1 MLRLD
6 DDIFSEDDGTVV
18 NIKSNI
24 SKNQGL
30 FTGAGI
36 STPVVYNTI
45 MKTFIPSG
53 TVNEYSAFLGWIIN
67 KDNSKDLIDVLY
79 RGFLF
84 KEPLQFPATLKPL
97 FIQSYIAGEFEK
109 IKQAIK
115 ENMPRIKRLKRINL
129 KMITKEHAL
138 MLYYYLDDFIARYQ
152 SMYDY
157 VEAQKLKAQITT
169 SPFYVNDNGIIKL
182 YNFQTNELTIPD
194 LESEGFFLAYFTFMN
209 KTN

>member
-1 MLRLD
+1 MLSH
-6 DDIFSEDDGTVV
+6 IFSTQYIKSRCDFFTFLFTDLFDTIGTLVGVANQADLLTDDGSVV

-53 TVNEYSAFLGWIIN
+53 TVNEYSAFLGWILN
-67 KDNSKDLIDVLY
+67 TDNSQDLIDVLY

-138 MLYYYLDDFIARYQ
+138 MLYYHLDDFIARYQ
-152 SMYDY
+152 SIYDY
-157 VEAQKLKAQITT
+157 AEA
-169 SPFYVNDNGIIKL
+169 
-182 YNFQTNELTIPD
+182 
-194 LESEGFFLAYFTFMN
+194 
-209 KTN
+209 